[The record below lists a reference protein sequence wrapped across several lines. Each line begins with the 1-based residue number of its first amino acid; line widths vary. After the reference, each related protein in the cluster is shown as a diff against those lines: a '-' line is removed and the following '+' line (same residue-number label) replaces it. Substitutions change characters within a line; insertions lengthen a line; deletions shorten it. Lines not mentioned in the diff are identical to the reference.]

1 MHVICMY
8 VRTYVCMYVCMYT
21 GDRDGEHVKEEKR
34 APEEEDASLSP
45 TTQNKQNKHKNIYT
59 LKIRPHVA
67 STPTTH
73 IPLSIGLGFRVT
85 LSHKS

>member
-1 MHVICMY
+1 VYVCHMY
-8 VRTYVCMYVCMYT
+8 VYIYVCMYVCMYT

-45 TTQNKQNKHKNIYT
+45 TTQHKQNKHKNTYT
-59 LKIRPHVA
+59 LQVRPNVA
-67 STPTTH
+67 SNPTTH

-85 LSHKS
+85 LSPKP